1 MTRWPAYICIYMS
14 NASDT
19 SLGIYENWKTSVSLP
34 AGPPCLY
41 HHTEIWRPRFVKR
54 CLTTLLRQYGK
65 EGLDGAG
72 HGRRGL
78 ERPGTQMRRSERLIR
93 KVGMVRWTSE
103 YPAPICIS
111 SRPHWLPPPRSS
123 SSPSSHRLPSP
134 FCGDARRR
142 RQLSGNHV
150 GQRNVHGALDG
161 HAHSARVAL
170 KS

>member
-1 MTRWPAYICIYMS
+1 MS
-14 NASDT
+14 NASDI
-19 SLGIYENWKTSVSLP
+19 SLGIYRNSKTPVSLP
-34 AGPPCLY
+34 AGPPCL
-41 HHTEIWRPRFVKR
+41 HVEIWRPRFVKR
-54 CLTTLLRQYGK
+54 CLTTLVRQYGK

-142 RQLSGNHV
+142 QLSGNHV

-161 HAHSARVAL
+161 HAHPA
-170 KS
+170 